1 MYGVL
6 AALGCSSFERAMST
20 VENSRFTHSVISSF
34 ERAMSTVDKL
44 NDEHITLMRKT
55 KGQLRNAKPKS
66 SGAAQLKRNAKKRN
80 NINSRK
86 GK

>member
-1 MYGVL
+1 MFRKNL
-6 AALGCSSFERAMST
+6 ALAIMSM
-20 VENSRFTHSVISSF
+20 FTPVRVAPS
-34 ERAMSTVDKL
+34 VDKL
-44 NDEHITLMRKT
+44 NDERIVPMHKT